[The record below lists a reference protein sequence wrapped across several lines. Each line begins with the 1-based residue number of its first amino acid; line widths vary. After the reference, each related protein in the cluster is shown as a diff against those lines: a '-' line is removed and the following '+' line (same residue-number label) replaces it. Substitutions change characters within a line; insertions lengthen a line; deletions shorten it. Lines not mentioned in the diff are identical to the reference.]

1 MKTKVI
7 QISAN
12 DDGEVFGLG
21 ENNKVY
27 VWDYILGQWQPYKL

>member
-12 DDGEVFGLG
+12 DDGVFGLG

-27 VWDYILGQWQPYKL
+27 IWNYTLGQWQPYKL